1 MVQKGVLWGS
11 TTSRQWRE
19 ALAEGTYIIEYLNM
33 LAWRTKDRVTQ
44 LTSGEASSGTHFD
57 GIVGIYE

>member
-1 MVQKGVLWGS
+1 VVQKGVLWGS
-11 TTSRQWRE
+11 TTSRQRRP
-19 ALAEGTYIIEYLNM
+19 ARAEGTYIVEHLDM
-33 LAWRTKDRVTQ
+33 SAWRTEDRVTQ